1 LHLPRFVP
9 ALGSDDDPVALATLA
24 TVAAANI
31 TQDFS

>member
-9 ALGSDDDPVALATLA
+9 ALGSDGDPVALATLA
-24 TVAAANI
+24 AIAVAKI